1 MIETWEYY
9 GVLALTIDYAS
20 VGFSSSSGGS
30 VPESVSAGNTVI
42 GSGYQFHHYLK
53 EFVPV
58 PR

>member
-1 MIETWEYY
+1 M
-9 GVLALTIDYAS
+9 TIDYAS
-20 VGFSSSSGGS
+20 VGFSSSSGES
-30 VPESVSAGNTVI
+30 VSESVSAGNTVI